1 MEIFMNSSPVGS
13 PNGCAPAPSSSST
26 NKQSNPYFHWM
37 VTLIANNP
45 YRELGKGI
53 FSGVVEVYLDQP
65 LVTIKN
71 QLQANTGTSQAIGL
85 NRAFLKKLW
94 AGAGANATGQACVA
108 GANMFTLDY
117 LRRIQ
122 IARGNQQTLT
132 FTQDLFTSIVTGIL
146 TSPLSCSEMVMMH
159 QSQRMAE
166 AVKNQTPKPTYSST
180 ITHLWKTQNWGIFTK
195 GLQYAAI
202 REAFFTASY
211 GTFSPYFK
219 KKAQE
224 VGIENEFIAT
234 IIGGGLAGV
243 LGGTCSHPFDTWNTQ
258 AKLGVPRTTWL
269 SSYQGLGARNTRIAL
284 AIIWYSLINEG
295 YKKVIAEAEK
305 NK

>member
-1 MEIFMNSSPVGS
+1 MNSSPVGS
-13 PNGCAPAPSSSST
+13 ANGNSPHIPSSPSKD
-26 NKQSNPYFHWM
+26 KQNRPYLQWM
-37 VTLIANNP
+37 VTLIGNNP

-65 LVTIKN
+65 LVTVKN
-71 QLQANTGTSQAIGL
+71 ELQANMGTSHAL
-85 NRAFLKKLW
+85 KFNREFFKKLW

-122 IARGNQQTLT
+122 TAHGNQQSLT
-132 FTQDLFTSIVTGIL
+132 FTQDLFTSIATGIL
-146 TSPLSCSEMVMMH
+146 TSPLSCSEMIMMH
-159 QSQRMAE
+159 QNRRVAE
-166 AVKNQTPKPTYSST
+166 AIKNRESKPTYSST
-180 ITHLWKTQNWGIFTK
+180 IAHLWKMQNWRMFTK
-195 GLQYAAI
+195 GLGHTAI

-219 KKAQE
+219 KKFQE
-224 VGIENEFIAT
+224 IGIENQLIAT
-234 IIGGGLAGV
+234 ILGGGMAGL

-258 AKLGVPRTTWL
+258 AKLGVPKTQWL

-295 YKKVIAEAEK
+295 YQKMIVEGEK
-305 NK
+305 YK

>member
-1 MEIFMNSSPVGS
+1 MNASPVGS
-13 PNGCAPAPSSSST
+13 PNGSPSPSST
-26 NKQSNPYFHWM
+26 PKDKQNSPYLHWM
-37 VTLIANNP
+37 VSLIANNP

-71 QLQANTGTSQAIGL
+71 QLQANGGTSQASKW
-85 NRAFLKKLW
+85 NKDFFKKLW
-94 AGAGANATGQACVA
+94 AGAGANATGQALVA

-122 IARGNQQTLT
+122 TANGKQQSLT
-132 FTQDLFTSIVTGIL
+132 FMQDLVTSIATGIL
-146 TSPLSCSEMVMMH
+146 TSPLSFSEMVMMH
-159 QSQRMAE
+159 QNQRVAE
-166 AVKNQTPKPTYSST
+166 AVKNQTTKPSYTST
-180 ITHLWKTQNWGIFTK
+180 IAHLWKAQNWGMFTK
-195 GLQYAAI
+195 GLLHTAI

-211 GTFSPYFK
+211 GTLSPYFK
-219 KKAQE
+219 KKTQE
-224 VGIENEFIAT
+224 IGIENELIAT

-258 AKLGVPRTTWL
+258 AKLGVPRTKWL

-295 YKKVIAEAEK
+295 YKKMIANVEK
-305 NK
+305 S